1 MGINVHAAHSQA
13 NKISHYAST
22 LRDVQQHLVR
32 ARGNLNHGWQAQEM
46 LYVNQAIEQMSR
58 EMAALASK
66 LEGISSDISSAAD
79 GIKREEEAKEKAE
92 AEAKAKA
99 EAEAKAKKAHDKK

>member
-32 ARGNLNHGWQAQEM
+32 ARGNLNNGWQAEEM

-58 EMAALASK
+58 DMAALASK
-66 LEGISSDISSAAD
+66 LEGISSDVRSAAND
-79 GIKREEEAKEKAE
+79 INREEEAKAE
-92 AEAKAKA
+92 REAKAKA